1 VRSDQKFD
9 ILITLIIIGGILTA
23 GWFMGSAIHQSA
35 AQGQKFQVECLE
47 KGGEIKYIDRVGER
61 CTKK

>member
-1 VRSDQKFD
+1 MRSEQKFD
-9 ILITLIIIGGILTA
+9 IVMTLIIVASILTA
-23 GWFMGSAIHQSA
+23 GWFIGSAIHQNQ

>member
-1 VRSDQKFD
+1 MRSDQKFD
-9 ILITLIIIGGILTA
+9 ILMTIIIVASLLTA

-61 CTKK
+61 CAKK